1 MNWHT
6 FFDFNTMAS
15 RHLVFVYAGVW
26 LIQGSYL
33 AWIAWNWRKV
43 KTPSPRD

>member
-6 FFDFNTMAS
+6 FFDLSTMAS

-26 LIQGSYL
+26 LIQGGYL
-33 AWIAWNWRKV
+33 AWIAWNWRHV
-43 KTPSPRD
+43 KNPRD